1 MKILF
6 MGTGDIAIPAF
17 TELIKAPQH
26 ELAGLICQ
34 PDKPVGR
41 KQTLTPPLIK
51 TVAEENGI
59 AVFQPHSV
67 KKPAAL
73 EWIAARAPDVI
84 VVMAYGQILSQAV
97 IDAPKVAIINLHAS
111 ILPKYRGAA
120 PIQAAIREG
129 DAESGVTVMYV
140 DIGLDSGDIL
150 SIKTLMLADEET
162 GGSLHDRLADSA
174 PTVMLEALTMLTN
187 GNAPRLP
194 QDEEQVTHVG
204 KLDRAD
210 GVIDWKRSAQEIE
223 RLIRAYDPWP
233 GTSTHLPDGRQL
245 KIYPPCEIV
254 EGGGCAEA
262 GTILDAGKS
271 GILIATGNDDALR
284 LTELQAE
291 GKKRM
296 SSASFLAGNPLE
308 VGNLLG
314 NRG

>member
-1 MKILF
+1 

-17 TELIKAPQH
+17 KALIAAPQH
-26 ELAGLICQ
+26 ELAGMICQ

-41 KQTLTPPLIK
+41 KQILTPPLIK

-59 AVFQPHSV
+59 AVFQPRSV

-73 EWIAARAPDVI
+73 KWMAERAPDVI
-84 VVMAYGQILSQAV
+84 VVMAYGQILPQAV
-97 IDAPKVAIINLHAS
+97 IDAPKTAIINLHAS

-129 DAESGVTVMYV
+129 DTESGVTVMYV

-150 SIKTLMLADEET
+150 LIKTLKLAANET
-162 GGSLHDRLADSA
+162 GGSLHDRLADCAPSA
-174 PTVMLEALTMLTN
+174 MLDALTMLEH
-187 GNAPRLP
+187 GDAPRVP
-194 QDEEQVTHVG
+194 QNHALVTHVG

-210 GVIDWKRSAQEIE
+210 GVIDWNRSAQEIE

-233 GTSTHLPDGRQL
+233 GTSTLLPDGRQL

-254 EGGGCAEA
+254 EGGGCAAA

-284 LTELQAE
+284 VTDIQAE

-296 SSASFLAGNPLE
+296 SAASFLAGNPLE
-308 VGNLLG
+308 IGKALG
-314 NRG
+314 KRA